1 MEVDQDALEITE
13 PVARRLRAELP
24 SVASST
30 AEAVIAEVPGYGGL
44 RGLEGATLDQAVELA
59 LRGFLSV
66 VSGSSSENP
75 AYPLQPALDAAYALG
90 RGEVR
95 SGRTMD
101 VLLSA
106 YRVGAKVAWREWS
119 RVAIDAGVSGGWLAR
134 FAELTFSY
142 IDELSA
148 ASVSGHA
155 EEVAHRDQAQQRKL
169 EHFTRRLLAG
179 GPVEALQADADR
191 AGWQPPASISA
202 VLLPAT
208 RARGI
213 RSIIEASSLELTDD
227 LPGVEDGEE
236 IVALLVPTI
245 GASGRSHLKDVLA
258 GRTAIVGPGKPWF
271 DAGLSYGRA
280 LQVHG
285 LGLKAGPDGS
295 IDADDHLVDLVVG
308 SDPDAL
314 GDLRARVLAPLES
327 LRPSTVEKLTETLR
341 AWLLFQGRRE
351 DIAAALF
358 IHPQTVRYRMG
369 QIRELYGDQLNDPE
383 VVLAATVAL
392 GLESSEKT

>member
-1 MEVDQDALEITE
+1 MEVAQDTLEITE

-30 AEAVIAEVPGYGGL
+30 ADAVIAEVPGYRDL

-75 AYPLQPALDAAYALG
+75 AYPVQPALDAAYSLG

-119 RVAIDAGVSGGWLAR
+119 RVAIDAGVGSDWLAR

-155 EEVAHRDQAQQRKL
+155 EEVNHRDQAQQRKL
-169 EHFTRRLLAG
+169 EHFTRRLLTG
-179 GPVEALQADADR
+179 GPVEELQADADR
-191 AGWQPPASISA
+191 AGWRPPATITA
-202 VLLPAT
+202 VLLPAV

-213 RSIIEASSLELTDD
+213 RSLVEAGSLELADD
-227 LPGVEDGEE
+227 LPGLEGDQDL
-236 IVALLVPTI
+236 VALLVPTI
-245 GASGRSHLKDVLA
+245 GASGRSRLKDALA
-258 GRTAIVGPGKPWF
+258 GRAAFVGPEKSWF
-271 DAGLSYGRA
+271 DAGLSYMRA
-280 LQVHG
+280 LQVHS
-285 LGLKAGPDGS
+285 LGLAAKEGAS
-295 IDADDHLVDLVVG
+295 IDADDHLVDVVIS
-308 SDPDAL
+308 SDAEAL
-314 GDLRARVLAPLES
+314 SELRARVLSPLES
-327 LRPSTVEKLTETLR
+327 LRPSAAEKLTETLR
-341 AWLLFQGRRE
+341 AWLLFQGRRD

-369 QIRELYGDQLNDPE
+369 QLRELYGDRLNDPE

-392 GLESSEKT
+392 GLEATGRP

>member
-1 MEVDQDALEITE
+1 MDQDNLELTE
-13 PVARRLRAELP
+13 PVTRCLRAELP
-24 SVASST
+24 SVARST
-30 AEAVIAEVPGYGGL
+30 AEAVIAEVPGYRDL

-66 VSGSSSENP
+66 ASESGSEDP

-90 RGEVR
+90 QGEVR

-119 RVAIDAGVSGGWLAR
+119 RVAIDAGVGSGWLAH

-148 ASVSGHA
+148 ASVSGYA
-155 EEVAHRDQAQQRKL
+155 EEVASRDQAQQRKL
-169 EHFTRRLLAG
+169 EHLTRGLLAG

-191 AGWQPPASISA
+191 AGWRPPTRVTAA
-202 VLLPAT
+202 LLPAI

-213 RSIIEASSLELTDD
+213 RSLIEADSLELTDD
-227 LPGVEDGEE
+227 LPGLTNDADL
-236 IVALLVPTI
+236 VALLIPTI
-245 GASGRSHLKDVLA
+245 GASGRDRLKDALA
-258 GRTAIVGPGKPWF
+258 GRAAIVGPERPWF
-271 DAGLSYGRA
+271 EAGLSYARA
-280 LQVHG
+280 VQVHG
-285 LGLKAGPDGS
+285 LTAESDDDAP
-295 IDADDHLVDLVVG
+295 IDADDYLVDLVIN
-308 SDPDAL
+308 SDPEAL
-314 GDLRARVLAPLES
+314 SDLRAHVLSPLDS
-327 LRPSTVEKLTETLR
+327 LRPSTSEKLTETLR
-341 AWLLFQGRRE
+341 AWLLHQGRRE
-351 DIAAALF
+351 EIAAALM

-369 QIRELYGDQLNDPE
+369 QLRDLYGDRLNDPE

-392 GLESSEKT
+392 GLSVSARS